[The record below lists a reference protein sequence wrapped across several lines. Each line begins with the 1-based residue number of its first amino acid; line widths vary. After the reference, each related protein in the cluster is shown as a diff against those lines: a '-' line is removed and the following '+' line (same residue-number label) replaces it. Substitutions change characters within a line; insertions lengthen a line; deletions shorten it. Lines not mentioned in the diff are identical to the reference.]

1 MMSRFFISRPIFACA
16 LSVLILI
23 GGIVGYLNLP
33 VEQFPNVAPPVV
45 TINTEYT
52 GASA

>member
-23 GGIVGYLNLP
+23 GGIVACPFGGHCRIY
-33 VEQFPNVAPPVV
+33 Q
-45 TINTEYT
+45 
-52 GASA
+52 SAC